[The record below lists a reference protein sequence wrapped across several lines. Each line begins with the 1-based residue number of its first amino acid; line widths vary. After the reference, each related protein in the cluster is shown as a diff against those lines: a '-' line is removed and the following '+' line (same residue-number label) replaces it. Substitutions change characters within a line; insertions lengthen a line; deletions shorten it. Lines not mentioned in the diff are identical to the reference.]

1 MGVSR
6 MNIENNHL
14 WYKDA
19 VIYQLHVKTFCDSDG
34 DGIGD
39 FRGLIQKLDYL
50 KGLGITVIWLL
61 PFYPSPLKDD
71 GYDISDYYSVHPQYG
86 TLKDFK
92 DFLKEAH
99 KRGLKVITELVINH
113 TSDQHPWFI
122 RAKQAKV
129 NSNHRDYY
137 VWSNNPVKYKDARI
151 IFKDFELSNWAWSEE
166 SKAYYWHRFYSHQ
179 PDLNFDNPSVSK
191 EIYKV
196 ADFWFS
202 LGVDGLR
209 LDAVPYL
216 FEREGTNCENLPET
230 HFFLKKL
237 RKHVD
242 SKFKNRMLLA
252 EANQWPEDA
261 VQYFGAG
268 NECQMAFHFPLM
280 PRMYMSVQMEDRFPI
295 IDILEQ
301 TPKIPRACQWAIFLR
316 NHDELTLEMVTD
328 EERDYMYQ
336 AYATDTR
343 SKINLGIRRR
353 LLPLLGNNRR
363 KFELMNILL
372 FSLPGT
378 PIIYYGDEIGMG
390 DNRFMGDRDGVR
402 TPMQWSPDRNA
413 GFSKANPQQLYLPV
427 IIDSEYHYETINVET
442 QDNNLSSFLW
452 WTKRVI
458 AMRKRFKAF
467 SQGSIKFLYPE
478 NSKVLCFIRKYKSE
492 SILIVI
498 NLSRFSQ
505 TVDLDLK
512 EYSGFVPEEVFS
524 QNNFSIIKDIPYTI
538 TLGPHNHFWFLLK
551 KQDITSAET
560 LQKSPKI
567 RLEKS
572 WEEIFNQTNIR
583 KLEAEILPQ
592 YLSGC
597 RWFGGKSRSIRT
609 IRISD
614 IISLEN
620 KRDKVKL
627 LFIDVNY
634 TGGSPETYLLPL
646 SFIFRNGH
654 KVEALDLH
662 KGIVCRLFIN
672 RKEGFLYDGV
682 YNKNMHEIFLDII
695 AKKKKISNDGKMLI
709 GQQGRKFKSLLAEQI
724 LPLPS
729 TILKAEQSNT
739 SILYS
744 NKFFMKLFRKLD
756 SGMNPDIEITKYLTE
771 KKNYQN
777 TPVFAGH
784 IEYSNRKK
792 ELTSI
797 CLLQSYIP
805 SESDAWKYTLDHV
818 KNYFDLV
825 LAHHNPLKTDP
836 EVAGPKSKNK
846 EKNLVDMSSLIDGI
860 YLQMLRKLGQRTG
873 EMHIKLSEEAQNPDF
888 KSETFSMLYQ
898 RSVFQAM
905 GSQERVVFKLLKKNL
920 NKINESLQQEASA
933 ILTDEKKIMQR
944 LKLIMQTKYSAK
956 KIRIHGDYHLG
967 QVLFTGKDFIIVDF
981 EGEPARPLSERKLKR
996 SAIRDIAGMLRSL
1009 HYAAYVTLFLNK
1021 SIRDEDVAI
1030 LQSAAEDWYKYVSN
1044 VFIESYYQTI
1054 GEAEF
1059 LPKTGLEFKNLLQI
1073 YLLDKAIYELGYELN
1088 NRPDW
1093 LIIPLRGIRQ
1103 VLDNFKT
1110 RKQLKTKN

>member
-1 MGVSR
+1 MGASR
-6 MNIENNHL
+6 INIENNPL

-39 FRGLIQKLDYL
+39 FKGLIQKLDYL
-50 KGLGITVIWLL
+50 KTLGVTVIWLL
-61 PFYPSPLKDD
+61 PFYSSPLKDD
-71 GYDISDYYSVHPQYG
+71 GYDIADYYSVHPQYG

-99 KRGLKVITELVINH
+99 ARGLKVITELVINH
-113 TSDQHPWFI
+113 TSDQHPWFL
-122 RAKQAKV
+122 RAKQAKL
-129 NSNHRDYY
+129 NSNHRNYY
-137 VWSNNPVKYKDARI
+137 VWSNNPAKYKDARI

-166 SKAYYWHRFYSHQ
+166 AKAYYWHRFYSHQ
-179 PDLNFDNPSVSK
+179 PDLNFDNPNVSK
-191 EIYKV
+191 EICRV

-216 FEREGTNCENLPET
+216 FEREGTNCENLVET
-230 HFFLKKL
+230 HVFLKKL
-237 RKHVD
+237 RKYID
-242 SKFKNRMLLA
+242 TKFKNRMLLA

-268 NECQMAFHFPLM
+268 DECHMAFHFPLM

-301 TPKIPRACQWAIFLR
+301 TPKIPRLCQWAVFLR

-328 EERDYMYQ
+328 EERDYMYR
-336 AYATDTR
+336 AYATDAR

-427 IIDSEYHYETINVET
+427 IIDSEYHYETTNVET
-442 QDNNLSSFLW
+442 QDNNLSSLLW

-467 SQGSIKFLYPE
+467 SQGNIKFLYPE
-478 NSKVLCFIRKYKSE
+478 NSKVLCFIREYKNE

-524 QNNFSIIKDIPYTI
+524 QNNFSIIKDNPYTI

-551 KQDITSAET
+551 KQEITSAER
-560 LQKSPKI
+560 LRKSPKI

-572 WEEIFNQTNIR
+572 WEEIFNQANIR

-592 YLSGC
+592 YLKGC
-597 RWFGGKSRSIRT
+597 RWFGGKSRTIST
-609 IRISD
+609 IRIAD
-614 IISLEN
+614 IISLDHL
-620 KRDKVKL
+620 KDKIKL

-634 TGGSPETYLLPL
+634 TGGIPEKYLLPL
-646 SFIFRNGH
+646 SFVFLNGH
-654 KVEALDLH
+654 KTENQDFQGVICH
-662 KGIVCRLFIN
+662 LFID
-672 RKEGFLYDGV
+672 RKEGFIYDAV
-682 YNKNMHEIFLDII
+682 YNKYLHEIFLDII
-695 AKKKKISNDGKMLI
+695 AKKKKISNYGKILQGHI
-709 GQQGRKFKSLLAEQI
+709 GKKFKSLLNDQK
-724 LPLPS
+724 LPLDS
-729 TILKAEQSNT
+729 IILKAEQSNT
-739 SILYS
+739 SILYG
-744 NKFFMKLFRKLD
+744 NTFFMKLFRKLD
-756 SGMNPDIEITKYLTE
+756 SGINPDIEITKYLTE
-771 KKNYQN
+771 KKNCQN

-784 IEYSNRKK
+784 IEYSNMKK
-792 ELTSI
+792 EVTSI

-825 LAHHNPLKTDP
+825 LTQRNIKKD
-836 EVAGPKSKNK
+836 AGGKPGLIQTNK
-846 EKNLVDMSSLIDGI
+846 ENNLNELPGLIDSI
-860 YLQMLRKLGQRTG
+860 YFEMIRKLGQRTG

-888 KSETFSMLYQ
+888 KPETFSMLYQ

-905 GSQERVVFKLLKKNL
+905 GSQERLVFRLLKNNL
-920 NKINESLQQEASA
+920 NKLSESLQQEAASVLA
-933 ILTDEKKIMQR
+933 DEKKIMQR
-944 LKLIMQTKYSAK
+944 LKLILQTKYSAK

-967 QVLFTGKDFIIVDF
+967 QVLFTGKDFTIIDF

-1009 HYAAYVTLFLNK
+1009 HYAAYATLFLNK

-1044 VFIESYYQTI
+1044 IFIESYYQTI
-1054 GEAEF
+1054 GKAEF
-1059 LPKTGLEFKNLLQI
+1059 LPKTDLEFKNLLQI

-1103 VLDNFKT
+1103 VLNNFN
-1110 RKQLKTKN
+1110 TKNS